1 MSAQTEQES
10 FSFQAEVV
18 QILDL
23 MVHSL
28 YSNKEIFLRELISNA
43 SDAIDRLRLE
53 LLSKSELPEAEG
65 PLRIRVSF
73 DKDARTITVAD
84 NGIGMSRQ
92 EVIEH
97 IGTIAK
103 SGTREFL
110 AALTG
115 DQRQDASLIG
125 QFGVGFYSAFI
136 VADRVTLTTRRS
148 GLTAAEGVRWESDG
162 RGSYTL
168 EAVEQPDRGTTVVL
182 HLRAD
187 EDDLLSDYR
196 LRTIIKKYSD
206 HISLPIVM
214 PPEPAEGQEGPAE
227 EAPVNQA
234 SALWARPK
242 NELSEQDYKDFYQH
256 VTGDFSEPLAWVHSK
271 IEGTYEYTLLLFIPS
286 RAPFDLWI
294 PQAGRG
300 IKLHIRRV
308 FVLEDS
314 GQLMPQYLRF
324 VRGVIDSADLP
335 LNVSRELLQGSRVV
349 DNIRSNAT
357 KKVLR
362 LLADIAEKE
371 PEKYA
376 AFWKEFGAV
385 LKEGLPEDFGNRDEI
400 ARLLRFTSTKS
411 ASDEPDVSLADYV
424 SRMKEG
430 QQHIYYL
437 LAPGLAAAK
446 ASPHLEAF
454 RKKGIE
460 VLLLGD
466 GEGIDNWVVASLRE
480 FDGKRLQSVA
490 QGSGD
495 LSELEDEAEAEA
507 KKQASAELAGLVGQL
522 KQALGER
529 AYDVRVSSR
538 LTTSPACI
546 VANEP
551 EIDINLARRLRG
563 SGLPSQP
570 VLEINP
576 QHPLVRRLNHEPA
589 DPHLAEW
596 AQVLFDQ
603 AVLTLG
609 ARIEEPAAFVGRLN
623 DLLVSLSAES
633 PDAESPDAE
642 SPDACATSLSDARP
656 APGHQRPARV
666 PPAEPAVGGG
676 PAVRIAGR
684 LAAGGRRP
692 GREGRGHRVDAAHA
706 PVPLRHRRL
715 GARQPR
721 SVGAPT
727 RPGQAARRGALPAPG
742 GAVPR
747 ARRPHAGGS
756 LPGVDGRRGTRG
768 DRPAVPAVRLHVPPG
783 RHQHQGRG
791 AGPGLPDRR
800 DRRRRAAPA
809 PRPVPEPGCLVPG
822 PHRRDPAAAGGHR
835 PGAAHDP
842 GQPLPAHPRAHPYPS
857 LPGVRAVVRHRA
869 DRRLAPPVPR
879 PRRGLRPPAHPADHV
894 RGRRAVRGGIPRLPL
909 RAGPASGAPAPA
921 DPDPAGRPGE
931 DSRAATR
938 RW

>member
-1 MSAQTEQES
+1 VSAQTEQES

-53 LLSKSELPEAEG
+53 LLSQSELPDADG
-65 PLRIRVSF
+65 PLQIRVSY
-73 DKDARTITVAD
+73 DSGARTITVAD

-110 AALTG
+110 QALTG
-115 DQRQDASLIG
+115 DQRKDASLIG
-125 QFGVGFYSAFI
+125 QFGVGFYSSFI

-148 GLTAAEGVRWESDG
+148 GLDAAEGVRWESDG
-162 RGSYTL
+162 RGEYTL
-168 EAVEQPDRGTTVVL
+168 ETAEQPSRGTTIVL
-182 HLRAD
+182 HLRD
-187 EDDLLSDYR
+187 GEDDLLNGYR

-214 PPEPAEGQEGPAE
+214 PAEPAEGQQPAAEQAPE

-242 NELSEQDYKDFYQH
+242 SELTEQDYKDFYRH
-256 VTGDFSEPLAWVHSK
+256 VAGDFTDPLAWVHSK

-286 RAPFDLWI
+286 RAPFDLWM
-294 PQAGRG
+294 PAGRG

-324 VRGVIDSADLP
+324 IRGVIDSSDLP

-362 LLADIAEKE
+362 LLADTAEKE

-385 LKEGLPEDFGNRDEI
+385 LKEGLAEDFGNRDEI

-411 ASDEPDVSLADYV
+411 GSDEPDVSLADYV
-424 SRMKEG
+424 GRMKDG
-430 QQHIYYL
+430 QQQIYYL
-437 LAPGLAAAK
+437 LAPGLAAAQ
-446 ASPHLEAF
+446 ASPHLETF

-460 VLLLGD
+460 VLLLGE
-466 GEGIDNWVVASLRE
+466 GEGIDNWVVASLRD

-495 LSELEDEAEAEA
+495 LSELEDEAEAAA
-507 KKQASAELAGLVGQL
+507 KEQASAEFAGLVGQL
-522 KQALGER
+522 KAALDGR
-529 AYDVRVSSR
+529 AWDVRVSSR

-596 AQVLFDQ
+596 AHVLFDQ

-609 ARIEEPAAFVGRLN
+609 ARMEEPAAFVSRLN
-623 DLLVSLSAES
+623 DLLVTLSGAAEAV
-633 PDAESPDAE
+633 PDGD
-642 SPDACATSLSDARP
+642 P
-656 APGHQRPARV
+656 APDGDSAQ
-666 PPAEPAVGGG
+666 
-676 PAVRIAGR
+676 
-684 LAAGGRRP
+684 
-692 GREGRGHRVDAAHA
+692 D
-706 PVPLRHRRL
+706 
-715 GARQPR
+715 
-721 SVGAPT
+721 
-727 RPGQAARRGALPAPG
+727 PAP
-742 GAVPR
+742 
-747 ARRPHAGGS
+747 
-756 LPGVDGRRGTRG
+756 D
-768 DRPAVPAVRLHVPPG
+768 
-783 RHQHQGRG
+783 
-791 AGPGLPDRR
+791 
-800 DRRRRAAPA
+800 
-809 PRPVPEPGCLVPG
+809 PEP
-822 PHRRDPAAAGGHR
+822 
-835 PGAAHDP
+835 
-842 GQPLPAHPRAHPYPS
+842 
-857 LPGVRAVVRHRA
+857 
-869 DRRLAPPVPR
+869 
-879 PRRGLRPPAHPADHV
+879 
-894 RGRRAVRGGIPRLPL
+894 
-909 RAGPASGAPAPA
+909 
-921 DPDPAGRPGE
+921 
-931 DSRAATR
+931 
-938 RW
+938 